1 MKETTPGIFFSAFIL
16 ATCLLSGCVTKID
29 KSAYKDADLREGEIL
44 PSKAQL
50 KQERAKIVVLET
62 ENRLAH
68 SGEQSAGE
76 LFAVAIEAEL
86 NDSATE
92 IVDRS
97 LSKKLNNE
105 LKLAEINGVGSYTG
119 PQVAQYAIR
128 GQINSLDYSV
138 KKSSQIISGVF
149 KDKKHIPVHY
159 DHKASIG
166 GLIKIYELPSL
177 RLLNSISVTGSASED
192 DSETVKNQ
200 STGASLLKKAISFA
214 ISDKG
219 HELKNFFAPKG
230 YVVERRV
237 NDLQSIFKVLMGH
250 AQGAKPGDNIVF
262 YSLKKKKANA
272 FTGKEQP
279 EEVRIAQG
287 KISDNVEEGE
297 SWVIVDD
304 KTSADKIMLG
314 DYVKVKYSENSIFKK
329 ITR

>member
-1 MKETTPGIFFSAFIL
+1 MNETTSGVFFGAIIL
-16 ATCLLSGCVTKID
+16 ASCLLSGCVTKID

-44 PSKAQL
+44 PTKAQL
-50 KQERAKIVVLET
+50 KQERAKIVVLDT
-62 ENRLAH
+62 ENRLTH
-68 SGEQSAGE
+68 SGDQSAGE
-76 LFAVAIEAEL
+76 QFAVTIEAEL

-97 LSKKLNNE
+97 LSKKLNSE

-119 PQVAQYAIR
+119 PQVAQYAVR

-138 KKSSQIISGVF
+138 KKSSRIISGVF
-149 KDKKHIPVHY
+149 RDKKRMPVHY

-166 GLIKIYELPSL
+166 GIIKIYELPSL
-177 RLLNSISVTGSASED
+177 RLINSISVSGSASEED
-192 DSETVKNQ
+192 TETGKNQ
-200 STGASLLKKAISFA
+200 GTGASLLKKAISFA

-219 HELKNFFAPKG
+219 HDLKNFFAPKG

-237 NDLQSIFKVLMGH
+237 SELQSIFKVLMGH

-272 FTGKEQP
+272 FTGKEQL
-279 EEVRIAQG
+279 EEMQVAQG
-287 KISDNVEEGE
+287 KISDNVEEAE
-297 SWVIVDD
+297 SWVIVEDNA
-304 KTSADKIMLG
+304 SADKIMLG
-314 DYVKVKYSENSIFKK
+314 DYVKVQYSGNSIFTK